1 MTNIKHNRDLDIVVF
16 GATGFTGTLVTE
28 YLLRQ
33 YGIGQDVRWAIA
45 GRSASKLAEVK
56 AQLGDSAA
64 DLEAIVAD
72 SSDESALASL
82 AARTRVVLTTVGPYA
97 LYGSKLVAA
106 CANAGTDYCDL
117 AGEVQW
123 IRKMIDTYQE
133 RACETGA
140 RIVHCCGFD
149 SVPMDMGVWFLQ
161 DAAQQTHGAF
171 CKKISLYVKA
181 TKGSASGGTLASM
194 INIIEEAKADRNIAR
209 LMANPYALNPEG
221 QREGPDG
228 GDQKEALYDDTVD
241 SWTAP
246 FVMAAINTRVVR
258 RSHAL
263 AGFPYGEDFQYRESV
278 LTGKGINGRT
288 KATLMT
294 LGLGALVVGISFAPA
309 RKLLQQFFLPKPGE
323 GPDRELQREGF
334 FNLMQI
340 GVLPDGTVM
349 RTRITGD
356 QDPGYGSTSKM
367 LSEAAV
373 CLAKDELETKGGVL
387 TPATALGGHYLT
399 RLRDNAGLTFEL
411 VD

>member
-1 MTNIKHNRDLDIVVF
+1 VTNIENTRDLDIVVY

-33 YGIGQDVRWAIA
+33 YGIGKDVRWAIA
-45 GRSASKLAEVK
+45 GRSASKLADIK
-56 AQLGDSAA
+56 KHLGDSAV

-106 CANAGTDYCDL
+106 CVNAGTDYCDL

-123 IRKMIDTYQE
+123 IRKMIDTYHE

-161 DAAQQTHGAF
+161 DAAHQNHGAY

-181 TKGSASGGTLASM
+181 TKGAASGGTLASM

-209 LMANPYALNPEG
+209 MMANPYALNPEG

-228 GDQKEALYDDTVD
+228 SDQKKAIYDDAVN

-246 FVMAAINTRVVR
+246 FVMAGVNTRVVR

-263 AGFPYGEDFQYRESV
+263 AGFPYGKDFQYRESLV
-278 LTGKGINGRT
+278 TGKGIGGRT
-288 KATLMT
+288 KATLVT
-294 LGLGALVVGISFAPA
+294 LGLGALVVGIAFAPT
-309 RKLLQQFFLPKPGE
+309 RKLLQRFLLPQPGE

-340 GVLPDGTVM
+340 GELPDGTVM

-373 CLAKDELETKGGVL
+373 CLAKDELEVEGGL
-387 TPATALGGHYLT
+387 WTPATALGGKYLA
-399 RLRDNAGLTFEL
+399 RLRENAGLTFEL
-411 VD
+411 VG

>member
-1 MTNIKHNRDLDIVVF
+1 MTNIEHTRDLDIVVY

-28 YLLRQ
+28 YLLGQ
-33 YGIGQDVRWAIA
+33 YGIGRDVRWAIA

-72 SSDESALASL
+72 SSDEAALASL

-106 CANAGTDYCDL
+106 CVNAGTDYCDL

-123 IRKMIDTYQE
+123 IRKMIDTYHE
-133 RACETGA
+133 RASETGA

-161 DAAQQTHGAF
+161 EAAQQRHGAY

-194 INIIEEAKADRNIAR
+194 INIIEEAKADRSIAR
-209 LMANPYALNPEG
+209 MMADPYALNPEG
-221 QREGPDG
+221 QRKGPDG
-228 GDQKEALYDDTVD
+228 SDQKGALYDDAAD

-246 FVMAAINTRVVR
+246 FVMAGVNTRVVR

-278 LTGKGINGRT
+278 LTGTGISGQT

-294 LGLGALVVGISFAPA
+294 MALGSLVVGISFIPT
-309 RKLLQQFFLPKPGE
+309 RKLLQQFLLPKPGE

-340 GVLPDGTVM
+340 GELPDGTIM

-373 CLAKDELETKGGVL
+373 CLAKDKLEAKGGVW
-387 TPATALGGHYLT
+387 TPATALGGKYLA
-399 RLRDNAGLTFEL
+399 RLRENAGLTFEL

>member
-1 MTNIKHNRDLDIVVF
+1 MTNIKHNRNLDIVVF

-161 DAAQQTHGAF
+161 DAAQKKHGAY
-171 CKKISLYVKA
+171 CEKISLYVKA
-181 TKGSASGGTLASM
+181 TKGTASGGTLASM
-194 INIIEEAKADRNIAR
+194 INIIEEAKADRNVAR
-209 LMANPYALNPEG
+209 LMANPYALNPES

-228 GDQKEALYDDTVD
+228 RDQKKVIFDDVVE

-246 FVMAAINTRVVR
+246 FVMAGINTRVVR

-263 AGFPYGEDFQYRESV
+263 AGFPYGQDFRYRECT
-278 LTGKGINGRT
+278 LTGKGIGGWM
-288 KATLMT
+288 KGTLMT
-294 LGLGALVVGISFAPA
+294 VGLGALVLAISLGPT
-309 RKLLQQFFLPKPGE
+309 RKLLQRFVLPKPGE
-323 GPDRELQREGF
+323 GPDRELQQSGF

-387 TPATALGGHYLT
+387 TPATALGSHYLA
-399 RLRDNAGLTFEL
+399 RLRANAGLTFEL

>member
-1 MTNIKHNRDLDIVVF
+1 MTDIEHNRDLDIIVY
-16 GATGFTGTLVTE
+16 GATGFTGTLVAE

-33 YGIGQDVRWAIA
+33 YGVGKDVRWAIA
-45 GRSASKLAEVK
+45 GRSASKLADVK
-56 AQLGDSAA
+56 KQLGESAA
-64 DLEAIVAD
+64 DIETIVAD
-72 SSDESALASL
+72 SADKDALGSL

-97 LYGSKLVAA
+97 IYGSTLVAA
-106 CANAGTDYCDL
+106 CVEAGTDYCDL
-117 AGEVQW
+117 AGETQW
-123 IRKMIDTYQE
+123 IRKMIDTYHE
-133 RACETGA
+133 RARETGA

-161 DAAQQTHGAF
+161 DAARKNHGTY

-181 TKGSASGGTLASM
+181 TKGTASGGTLASM
-194 INIIEEAKADRNIAR
+194 INIIEEAKADRNVAR

-228 GDQKEALYDDTVD
+228 SDQKKVIHDDDTE

-246 FVMAAINTRVVR
+246 FVMAGINTRVVR

-263 AGFPYGEDFQYRESV
+263 AGFPYGEDFRYRECT
-278 LTGKGINGRT
+278 LTGKGIGGWM
-288 KATLMT
+288 KGTLMT
-294 LGLGALVVGISFAPA
+294 LGLGGLVLGISLGPT
-309 RKLLQQFFLPKPGE
+309 RKLLQRFVLPKPGE
-323 GPDRELQREGF
+323 GPDRDLQQSGF
-334 FNLMQI
+334 FNLMQV

-373 CLAKDELETKGGVL
+373 CLAKDELDAKGGCL
-387 TPATALGGHYLT
+387 TPATALGGKYLD
-399 RLRDNAGLTFEL
+399 RLREHAGLTFEV